1 MILSPATWP
10 SPSRESMALALA
22 LRCLTCLLS
31 RVKRM
36 PRVTLSRALMS
47 W

>member
-10 SPSRESMALALA
+10 SPSRESMALAL
-22 LRCLTCLLS
+22 RCLTCLLS
-31 RVKRM
+31 RVNRI

>member
-1 MILSPATWP
+1 MILSPVTWP
-10 SPSRESMALALA
+10 SPSRESMALA